1 MECDSE
7 LVALALTDHSLV
19 SWWLRNC
26 WRNCLFLCKDITL
39 FCSHIYKEGN
49 SCADRLANHGASA
62 STPFFF
68 GTLLLILLGLSTLGI
83 RHLFLTAC
91 SPSFLVEICFVSF
104 L

>member
-7 LVALALTDHSLV
+7 LVTLALTDHSLV

-68 GTLLLILLGLSTLGI
+68 WDSTPNFI
-83 RHLFLTAC
+83 RIEYLRNKTSLPNCMF
-91 SPSFLVEICFVSF
+91 S
-104 L
+104 